1 MEFTAKDLIDKLNL
15 TKMAVSKA
23 LKNIHFELKVV
34 EGSTKPV
41 KHYLYN
47 DLPQRY
53 KDKLVELGVVKEEK
67 KDDSKLTNISKAN
80 FTNVYLM
87 AGPIK
92 QEIALARCKL
102 IKFYLM
108 RKLNTNRMTWLKET
122 LKNNIE
128 FDCLG
133 DVTQRQLDTWLRKY
147 KEAEASGANLVE
159 IFIDTRGA
167 VAGAGVKSLDDKMK
181 EVAIAYF
188 VKDSIINISEIY
200 LNMKHKFGELLP
212 SYDVLNRFYKDWK
225 EKNPLL
231 YEFAKSPDSAKNKY
245 MPAIGNASEKAK
257 YKNHYWELDS
267 TPADIICSDGKRYTV
282 LAAIDVYTR
291 RVVFHVAES
300 SSSFTIS
307 QLLRKAI
314 LKLGIPENVVIDNG
328 KDYTSN
334 HFMSVCY
341 NLKINPIIVP
351 PFSGDKKPHI
361 ERIFGTLSRQL
372 FMQVPG
378 FIGANVSQRTQIQ
391 ARASFAQKINSIE
404 AWRRLN
410 ASRTDEEKNSIKDA
424 WKIKKE
430 NLGLRLEVLKTPDE
444 LQDLL
449 DKWVLNI
456 YEQEKHGGLGI
467 SPVMKWNR
475 CPISVKSIPD
485 PSILNL
491 LLGESF
497 TRKVLKK
504 GIAVDGL
511 TYWHENL
518 IDYMGQNV
526 FILVPDDMGYIFVH
540 QTDMQFICIA
550 EDPAHTGQS
559 RAMAKKAA
567 QRWNALTKHLD
578 KMLHEA
584 KNLADVTIEHR
595 IEAVKYRVETHTV
608 AVTKR
613 SEVID
618 AAIRNAPVIEAEDLK
633 ALEKST
639 KYDFKTKD
647 EDGKVAKVLPS
658 GRPAF
663 KGKVE
668 RFIWV
673 LENPKQMNE
682 KDKELMEKY
691 PDLYEI
697 AKSQVKVG

>member
-1 MEFTAKDLIDKLNL
+1 MYYTIGKLIEL
-15 TKMAVSKA
+15 TKFSKPTVLKHLKDA
-23 LKNIHFELKVV
+23 IFELKNIDRSF
-34 EGSTKPV
+34 KPV
-41 KHYLYN
+41 KHYKYE
-47 DLPQRY
+47 DLPTIY
-53 KDKLVELGVVKEEK
+53 KDKLIELGVVKEEK

-133 DVTQRQLDTWLRKY
+133 DVTQRQLDTWLKKY
-147 KEAEASGANLVE
+147 KEAEASGSNVVE

-245 MPAIGNASEKAK
+245 MPAIGNASLKAK

-351 PFSGDKKPHI
+351 PFSGDKKPHV

-410 ASRTDEEKNSIKDA
+410 ASRTDEEKKSIKDA